1 MNGSLLVGRWRVLV
15 RLSIIEGVG
24 ISYLELYEFNTLSDE
39 AGEVQDEWVS
49 IAHNSCTPNNITK
62 VLQLQVPQQE

>member
-1 MNGSLLVGRWRVLV
+1 MNGSLLVGRVLV
-15 RLSIIEGVG
+15 RLSIEGVG

-62 VLQLQVPQQE
+62 VLQLQIPQQE